1 MVPGSEAIEA
11 ECVDCAVMQ
20 QVEQHGYT
28 GRPTTRDAEQGQAG
42 QAKREREGLES
53 GYSTQ
58 NREDRDKE
66 AGKAGKPES
75 DQIQYIDGEGCQV
88 WRPQVT
94 LTVLSLTSQ

>member
-1 MVPGSEAIEA
+1 MREP
-11 ECVDCAVMQ
+11 ECVDCVASM
-20 QVEQHGYT
+20 QVELSYS
-28 GRPTTRDAEQGQAG
+28 GRNTAREAEQGQAG
-42 QAKREREGLES
+42 QSKREREGVES

-66 AGKAGKPES
+66 ANKTGKSES
-75 DQIQYIDGEGCQV
+75 EQIQYIDGEGCQV